1 MLPES
6 IAGGTKV
13 GNKSRGSGPGS
24 LSIARYGVACGRTW
38 EGPDRGAQRWRD
50 GARDRHWLRDT
61 DAMFFAG
68 FHYEEMTLSGTR
80 YRMRTGGVAG
90 WKAEPLLLLHGQPQ
104 THAMWHQVAPALA
117 DRFAVVCAD
126 LPAHLTQDE
135 LAHDML
141 TLMSRFGHRRFSVA
155 GHDFGAHVAAQLALD
170 APDRIQRLGLVE
182 AVPLLGHA
190 GRQDMAFSLA
200 GYEACWFAQLHPK
213 PEALQM
219 KAPDD
224 WFSLAAPDEA
234 CEIFHPEAVA
244 DYLLEGPWNE
254 ELRGHGAAADG
265 SAPMR
270 ELERGANRR
279 IGCPVML
286 VWGTRGRIGG
296 WYDPRA
302 LWREGVESDI
312 TGGPIEAGHFI
323 PEESPQ
329 PLAMMFREFFATEV
343 PDNEAWFR

>member
-1 MLPES
+1 
-6 IAGGTKV
+6 
-13 GNKSRGSGPGS
+13 
-24 LSIARYGVACGRTW
+24 
-38 EGPDRGAQRWRD
+38 
-50 GARDRHWLRDT
+50 
-61 DAMFFAG
+61 MFFAG

-126 LPAHLTQDE
+126 LPSHLTEAE

-155 GHDFGAHVAAQLALD
+155 GHDHGAHGAARLALD
-170 APDRIQRLGLVE
+170 APDRIRRVGLIE
-182 AVPLLGHA
+182 ALPPLGHA
-190 GRQDMAFSLA
+190 GRRDMAFSLA
-200 GYEACWFAQLHPK
+200 GYGGCWFAQLHPK
-213 PEALQM
+213 PEALLM
-219 KAPDD
+219 RAPDD
-224 WFSLAAPDEA
+224 WFRLAAPDGGH
-234 CEIFHPEAVA
+234 EIFHPEAVA

-254 ELRGHGAAADG
+254 ELRGHGAAADSQARLPVAQG
-265 SAPMR
+265 HGPD
-270 ELERGANRR
+270 RR
-279 IGCPVML
+279 IACPVML

-302 LWREGVESDI
+302 LWREGVEGEID
-312 TGGPIEAGHFI
+312 GGPIESGHFI

-329 PLAMMFREFFATEV
+329 PLALMFREFFATGM

>member
-1 MLPES
+1 
-6 IAGGTKV
+6 
-13 GNKSRGSGPGS
+13 
-24 LSIARYGVACGRTW
+24 
-38 EGPDRGAQRWRD
+38 
-50 GARDRHWLRDT
+50 
-61 DAMFFAG
+61 MFFAG

-126 LPAHLTQDE
+126 LPAHLTQAE

-141 TLMSRFGHRRFSVA
+141 TLMTRFGHRRFSVA
-155 GHDFGAHVAAQLALD
+155 GHDHGAHVAARLAVE
-170 APDRIQRLGLVE
+170 APNRISRLGLVE
-182 AVPLLGHA
+182 AVPPLDHA

-200 GYEACWFAQLHPK
+200 GYQACWFAQLHPK
-213 PEALQM
+213 PEALLM
-219 KAPDD
+219 RAPDD
-224 WFSLAAPDEA
+224 WFQLVAPHGTP
-234 CEIFHPEAVA
+234 EIFHPEAVA

-265 SAPMR
+265 PVPAPI
-270 ELERGANRR
+270 LGQGAASGDTGRR

-296 WYDPRA
+296 WYDPRS
-302 LWREGVESDI
+302 LWQDGVEGEIS
-312 TGGPIEAGHFI
+312 GGPIEAGHFI

-329 PLAMMFREFFATEV
+329 PLAVMLRAFFATEV

>member
-1 MLPES
+1 
-6 IAGGTKV
+6 
-13 GNKSRGSGPGS
+13 
-24 LSIARYGVACGRTW
+24 
-38 EGPDRGAQRWRD
+38 
-50 GARDRHWLRDT
+50 
-61 DAMFFAG
+61 MFFAG

-126 LPAHLTQDE
+126 LPSHLTQAE

-141 TLMSRFGHRRFSVA
+141 TLMSRFGHRQFSVA
-155 GHDFGAHVAAQLALD
+155 GHDFGAHVAARLALD
-170 APDRIQRLGLVE
+170 APERIRKVGLVE

-200 GYEACWFAQLHPK
+200 GYAACWFAQLHPK

-219 KAPDD
+219 QAPDD
-224 WFSLAAPDEA
+224 WFRLAAPDEA
-234 CEIFHPEAVA
+234 REIFHPEAVA

-265 SAPMR
+265 PVPTPDLADSV
-270 ELERGANRR
+270 GGGGGGGQHRR
-279 IGCPVML
+279 IACPVML

-302 LWREGVESDI
+302 LWGEGVESEI
-312 TGGPIEAGHFI
+312 AGGPIEAGHFI
-323 PEESPQ
+323 PEEAPQ
-329 PLAMMFREFFATEV
+329 KLALMLREFFAAGLAAE
-343 PDNEAWFR
+343 EAWFL